1 MKIKISVDDLR
12 KGKYRPTNEDVIT
25 ELSSQALSKEQTQ
38 AIAQFLYEVLI
49 RSKEV

>member
-12 KGKYRPTNEDVIT
+12 KGKYRPTNENDMA
-25 ELSSQALSKEQTQ
+25 ELSSRALSKEQTQ

-49 RSKEV
+49 RSKDV